1 VDAEGGNMKAD
12 HTTPTTIDEYIAAFS
27 PEVRSILERIR
38 VTIRKA
44 APDAEETISYQMPTF
59 TLNGHLVYF
68 GAFKK
73 HIGFYPPLRDEK
85 LRRETSIYEGE
96 KGNLRFPLDKPI
108 PYTLISNIVKVRVR
122 ENQEDEDAKRRKKQ
136 HA

>member
-1 VDAEGGNMKAD
+1 MKAD
-12 HTTPTTIDEYIAAFS
+12 QTPPTTIDEYIAAFP
-27 PEVRSILERIR
+27 PEVQSILEKIR

-44 APDAEETISYQMPTF
+44 APDAEEKISYQIPTF

-73 HIGFYPPLRDEK
+73 HIGFYPPVRDEK
-85 LRRETSIYEGE
+85 LRREASIYAGE

-108 PYTLISNIVKVRVR
+108 PYALISKIVKVRVR
-122 ENQEDEDAKRRKKQ
+122 ENREAKDAKRRNKEP
-136 HA
+136 A

>member
-44 APDAEETISYQMPTF
+44 APDAEETISYQMPAFISKAIWF
-59 TLNGHLVYF
+59 TSAPSRSTSASTPGT
-68 GAFKK
+68 G
-73 HIGFYPPLRDEK
+73 
-85 LRRETSIYEGE
+85 RET
-96 KGNLRFPLDKPI
+96 
-108 PYTLISNIVKVRVR
+108 
-122 ENQEDEDAKRRKKQ
+122 QA
-136 HA
+136 